1 MSGIAWIVGGVI
13 LIAAEFV
20 YDLDLFGILTGPWV
34 MAALGMVAVIKGLV
48 DVSRGIAD
56 MLGRKERRKSVNPS
70 TQLRARESH
79 GQWKEWWDAR
89 TEAMEAVLGEMDAE
103 VLHAAIPF
111 QLGVDLGGAA
121 DVVSFSQNLDG
132 IAYVT
137 SELIGMDD
145 QAPGELGNYEL
156 MICHRTPSDWGP
168 RVIRL
173 LAHYTLDTPLNP
185 GDTMDIGEAT
195 PEGSTIVALLFLE
208 YARFRVLGRDAG
220 LLLCIGI
227 TQEELDVK
235 LEKDSSVVE
244 QRLKERDVYPYTDL
258 NRQSVFS

>member
-1 MSGIAWIVGGVI
+1 
-13 LIAAEFV
+13 
-20 YDLDLFGILTGPWV
+20 
-34 MAALGMVAVIKGLV
+34 MVAVIKGLV
-48 DVSRGIAD
+48 DVFRDIAD
-56 MLGRKERRKSVNPS
+56 MLGREESRESTSNPS
-70 TQLRARESH
+70 SQPRETEAH
-79 GQWKEWWDAR
+79 RQWKEWWNAR
-89 TEAMEAVLGEMDAE
+89 TEAMEAVLGEMDGE

-111 QLGVDLGGAA
+111 QLGIDKGGAA

-137 SELIGMDD
+137 SELIGMDG

-156 MICHRTPSDWGP
+156 MICHRTASDWGP
-168 RVIRL
+168 RVMRL

-185 GDTMDIGEAT
+185 GDTMDIGAVT

-227 TQEELDVK
+227 TQDELDVK
-235 LEKDSSVVE
+235 VEQGSSVVE
-244 QRLKERDVYPYTDL
+244 QRLKEREVYPYTDL